1 MSNDE
6 YAKNLIPT
14 FHSSLIINGEEYIE
28 MEDLLRR
35 FERKSKDL
43 LTNDEPWVM
52 DIKMGTRTFLE
63 KEISSSSSR
72 SDLYEKMIKI
82 DAAAVTQ
89 EERERKSISKL
100 RYMTFRESLSSSLQL
115 GFRIEGVKVIVN
127 LFTGMNSLLET
138 TVGWLAKLFCC
149 FFFFLLSPSNS
160 RLTWTMRLAR
170 SSNWSEK
177 QATLKKCWLFSL
189 IRKKVCDKR
198 CSGGSKKSEQIF
210 WNHSFSLL
218 MRSSA
223 HLCLLYT
230 TDIHSECGW

>member
-1 MSNDE
+1 MSVGDTVHIVSEKMASKIGNASRRRPVLSSSASPSSSTISSHHHSSLIPSHCHRWVQCSGHAGVFSPSDRNSILKKVSSKDESHEVSSYLEMSKDE
-6 YAKNLIPT
+6 YAKGLIPT
-14 FHSSLIINGEEYIE
+14 FHSRVIINGEEYIE

-35 FERKSKDL
+35 FERKSQDL
-43 LTNDEPWVM
+43 LSNDEPWVM

-127 LFTGMNSLLET
+127 LFCDMNFIQHSD
-138 TVGWLAKLFCC
+138 
-149 FFFFLLSPSNS
+149 LLSHRP
-160 RLTWTMRLAR
+160 
-170 SSNWSEK
+170 
-177 QATLKKCWLFSL
+177 
-189 IRKKVCDKR
+189 
-198 CSGGSKKSEQIF
+198 
-210 WNHSFSLL
+210 
-218 MRSSA
+218 
-223 HLCLLYT
+223 
-230 TDIHSECGW
+230 

>member
-1 MSNDE
+1 MASSKSNHQSRRRPVLSSSSSSSSTISPHHHSPIIPSHCHRWVQCSGHAGVFSPSDRNSILKKVSSKDESHEVNSYIKMSNDE

-14 FHSSLIINGEEYIE
+14 FHSSVIINGEEYIE

-82 DAAAVTQ
+82 DAGAVTQ
-89 EERERKSISKL
+89 EEREKKSISKL

-115 GFRIEGVKVIVN
+115 GFRIEGVKVIV
-127 LFTGMNSLLET
+127 LIY
-138 TVGWLAKLFCC
+138 
-149 FFFFLLSPSNS
+149 SP
-160 RLTWTMRLAR
+160 A
-170 SSNWSEK
+170 
-177 QATLKKCWLFSL
+177 
-189 IRKKVCDKR
+189 
-198 CSGGSKKSEQIF
+198 
-210 WNHSFSLL
+210 
-218 MRSSA
+218 
-223 HLCLLYT
+223 
-230 TDIHSECGW
+230 